1 MEGKRQS
8 DQILGVEINN
18 QRKKDGKLTPLGV
31 KTPGVRI

>member
-18 QRKKDGKLTPLGV
+18 QRKDEKLTPLGV